1 MVVKPEEVMN
11 IILLGPPGAGKGTQ
25 AEKLMGIYHIPQI
38 STGDMLR
45 EAIKAGTALGAW
57 AKSSMD
63 AGQLVSDE
71 VVVDLARERMSRP
84 DAQAGFMLDGFPRT
98 IAQALALDAM
108 LDELGCKIDTVFNFE
123 VPRANLI
130 KRIGGRRT
138 CRGCG
143 RGYHVEYAAPSK
155 ENVCD
160 HCGGELYQRD
170 DDSEA
175 TVINRLKVYDESTK
189 PLIAY
194 YQSKGLLHTIK
205 ADDSP
210 GAITGRLC
218 GILDRG

>member
-1 MVVKPEEVMN
+1 MN

-25 AEKLMGIYHIPQI
+25 AEKLMGIYHIPKI

-45 EAIKAGTALGAW
+45 EAVDAGTPLGKW

-71 VVVDLARERMSRP
+71 VVVDLARERMSRA

-108 LDELGCKIDTVFNFE
+108 LDDLGCKIDKVINFE
-123 VPRANLI
+123 VPRADLI
-130 KRIGGRRT
+130 KRISGRRT
-138 CRGCG
+138 CRSCG
-143 RGYHVEYAAPSK
+143 RGYHLEYAPPSQDK
-155 ENVCD
+155 ACD
-160 HCGGELYQRD
+160 YCGGELHQRD
-170 DDSEA
+170 DDNEA

-189 PLIAY
+189 PLIDY
-194 YQSKGLLHTIK
+194 YQAKGLLHTIK

-210 GAITGRLC
+210 SAVTGRLC
-218 GILDRG
+218 GILNRG